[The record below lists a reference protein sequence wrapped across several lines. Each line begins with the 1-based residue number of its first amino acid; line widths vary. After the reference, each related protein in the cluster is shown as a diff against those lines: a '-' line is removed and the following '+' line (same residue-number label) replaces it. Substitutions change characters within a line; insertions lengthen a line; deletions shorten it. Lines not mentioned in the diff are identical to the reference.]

1 MDSAKRRASRF
12 IRAIGRMSQSTLF
25 QVFANAVLVA
35 HVAFIMFVVVGLLVI
50 FIGGGLKWFWVRNL
64 WFRLAHLAAIAF
76 VVIESWVGIVCPLTS
91 LELWF
96 RRLAG
101 QVLYSGDF
109 IAFWFRR
116 LFFFDEPAWVFT
128 MSYSIFGALVLLSWL
143 LFPPRCS
150 FRERNLS
157 TLSMIPPNRCDK
169 PVQPVN
175 SDFGRLDP

>member
-91 LELWF
+91 L
-96 RRLAG
+96 
-101 QVLYSGDF
+101 
-109 IAFWFRR
+109 AFWFRR